1 MSLMNAKLAFNNIDC
16 LRSCVSLLSRQ
27 RVLDYIKYRHKCWG
41 KLCYIYVEVLIVFSR
56 VWKHE
61 DQWWYKHYL
70 LSQPLTIK
78 KDKMVV
84 ACFSCPVLQNHLLL
98 TVQFNIL
105 HRLSNWHL
113 KSLTE
118 AKYHLWRRARL
129 HKKEVIG
136 SSMCAVYVII

>member
-41 KLCYIYVEVLIVFSR
+41 KLCVEVLIVFSR
-56 VWKHE
+56 VWKH

-70 LSQPLTIK
+70 LSQPLTIM